1 MAEIKTPEP
10 TRPSFEV
17 GDQVRHPLF
26 GIGTVLYK
34 YGEGDSM
41 KLDIVFAEEGQKKLL
56 VKFANLKRI
65 TDPTAEGESQAPPA
79 PGEQKA

>member
-1 MAEIKTPEP
+1 MAEIKTPDP
-10 TRPSFEV
+10 ARPSFEV
-17 GDQVRHPLF
+17 GDQVRHSLF

-56 VKFANLKRI
+56 VKYAGLRRI
-65 TDPTAEGESQAPPA
+65 TDPTAEGDTQGSPA